1 MAKNDDFE
9 YLSRFRNEADLKP
22 EEIKA
27 SEVPRTFGSWMVNR
41 QMGGGGFGLVF
52 EAARQ
57 LVTDG
62 VPQKGALK
70 VTKVKQ
76 IGPLERVL
84 YNSEVSSLL
93 KLQDTVHV
101 ATLLDCGIKDNMPW
115 IVSRL
120 IKGQDLR
127 KHLMLNDSLNKNQ
140 WMKLADNIFRALKKA
155 HSLQV
160 VHRDIT
166 PANVLVADGDD
177 IFVLIDFGLAIF
189 EDIFFDGAVGGARS
203 LSTVS
208 PGAGTLLYQ
217 APEQVDLNPQS
228 NSDIFAAGLVL
239 YEAATGKHPWLE
251 RMGIGHSE
259 KTRSHKQ
266 ELLRLIREGEPTYN
280 GLDEDQVRFLKRLL
294 KKEPEDR
301 LPADLALD
309 AITSWRT
316 TGVLDLGYY
325 GSEFEF
331 SMPDPDMDEAYPL
344 TVDLMSAPR
353 EMLSPDADFS
363 EDSDTGFRQSPPRS
377 RNLRRE
383 PRRIKDWSQIESLV
397 FNYFDELPDSD
408 FSAVIAIKDIGSL
421 GITGMPRGDQIAV
434 EFKIDGDFTSWRRLE
449 SKFGRDPQV
458 LDPSGRA
465 DLLLPIDG
473 GVQYLAQKIMEILKS
488 SFRDSPPEI
497 RIY

>member
-1 MAKNDDFE
+1 MAKNDDFD
-9 YLSRFRNEADLKP
+9 YLSKFRDEAELKP
-22 EEIKA
+22 EEIRA
-27 SEVPRTFGSWMVNR
+27 SEVPRTFGTWMVKR
-41 QMGGGGFGLVF
+41 QMGKGGCALVF
-52 EAARQ
+52 EANRQ
-57 LVTDG
+57 LDSAAVA
-62 VPQKGALK
+62 QRGALK
-70 VTKVKQ
+70 VTKVKN

-84 YNSEVSSLL
+84 YQSEVASLL

-101 ATLLDCGIKDNMPW
+101 AALLDCGIRENMPW
-115 IVSRL
+115 LVSRL
-120 IKGQDLR
+120 IQGQDLR
-127 KHLMLNDSLNKNQ
+127 KHLMLNGPLSRSE
-140 WMKLADNIFRALKKA
+140 WFKLADNIFRALKKA
-155 HSLQV
+155 HSQQV

-166 PANVLVADGDD
+166 PANIVVADGDD

-189 EDIFFDGAVGGARS
+189 EDIFFDGAVGGAKT

-208 PGAGTLLYQ
+208 PGAGTILYQ
-217 APEQVDLNPQS
+217 APEQVELEPASD
-228 NSDIFAAGLVL
+228 SDIFAAGMVL

-251 RMGIGHSE
+251 RLGLDVYE
-259 KTRSHKQ
+259 KDSPHKQ
-266 ELLRLIREGEPTYN
+266 ELLNLIKYGEPTYK
-280 GLDEDQVRFLKRLL
+280 GLDEDQARFIKRLI
-294 KKEPEDR
+294 KKDPDDR
-301 LPADLALD
+301 MSAEYAL
-309 AITSWRT
+309 TSVTAWQR

-331 SMPDPDMDEAYPL
+331 SMPDPGMDEAYPL
-344 TVDLMSAPR
+344 TIEHMSAPR
-353 EMLSPDADFS
+353 EMLSPDADFY
-363 EDSDTGFRQSPPRS
+363 EASDNGFRQSPPRS
-377 RNLRRE
+377 RSLRRE

-488 SFRDSPPEI
+488 SFLDFPPEI

>member
-9 YLSRFRNEADLKP
+9 YLSKFRDEADLKP
-22 EEIKA
+22 EEIRA
-27 SEVPRTFGSWMVNR
+27 SEVPRTFGSWLLKR

-70 VTKVKQ
+70 VTKVKK
-76 IGPLERVL
+76 IGALEKVL

-120 IKGQDLR
+120 IQGQDLR
-127 KHLMLNDSLNKNQ
+127 KHLMLNGPLNKNQ

-155 HSLQV
+155 HGLQV

-177 IFVLIDFGLAIF
+177 IFVLIDFGLAVF

-217 APEQVDLNPQS
+217 APEQVELDPRS

-239 YEAATGKHPWLE
+239 YEAATGHHPWLE
-251 RMGIGHSE
+251 RMGITHSE
-259 KTRSHKQ
+259 KTRNHKQ
-266 ELLRLIREGEPTYN
+266 ELLRLIKEGEPTYN
-280 GLDEDQVRFLKRLL
+280 GLDADQVRFLKRLL
-294 KKEPEDR
+294 KKEPDDR

-325 GSEFEF
+325 GSEFDF
-331 SMPDPDMDEAYPL
+331 SSIEADMEDDDSYHGAI
-344 TVDLMSAPR
+344 MSAPR
-353 EMLSPDADFS
+353 EMLSADAEFY
-363 EDSDTGFRQSPPRS
+363 EDSDAGFRQSPPRS
-377 RNLRRE
+377 RSPRRE
-383 PRRIKDWSQIESLV
+383 PRRVKDWSQIESLV
-397 FNYFDELPDSD
+397 TNYFDELPGSD

-421 GITGMPRGDQIAV
+421 GITGTPFDGKIGV
-434 EFKIDGDFTSWRRLE
+434 EFKIDGDFTNWRALE
-449 SKFGRDPQV
+449 STLGKGVQVFDPT
-458 LDPSGRA
+458 GRA
-465 DLLLPIDG
+465 DLVLPAQG
-473 GVQYLAQKIMEILKS
+473 GVQLLAQRIMDVLRG
-488 SFRDSPPEI
+488 SFGNEPPEI